1 MAITYTT
8 AAERDVRRVHHRGWS
23 VAPLDLALGGAS
35 VLAALL
41 MFSAYQGAFASPRT
55 ADVSTP
61 VVNLNT
67 VADPQTLEA
76 VFEPVLPMPGDR
88 RLAARELFAFLVQ
101 ADGARRT
108 LPNVG
113 AIARVRVPDTTI
125 DRAPTAAAYRD
136 RLREERARAAGVE
149 GPRSVPLLTSAQLAA
164 IKPSLVVRDRAEVR
178 NRLLLWCGLYLI
190 AFHAVFAV
198 WRWRGL
204 RGDCVL
210 LTAAHVLTAVGFAAM
225 VSRPDPLRD
234 LLLFVRYA
242 EGVVAGLTAAAVL
255 SFVNLR
261 TGSLRNLSYLPLLG
275 AFVLSF
281 LLLVPG
287 IGSGPAGSNAKV
299 NLGPFQPIEAIRILL
314 ALFLAGYFARH
325 WELLRAVRSDGLGDF
340 RLPSWINVPRARYAV
355 PVVVGVGAAL
365 ALFFLQKDLGPALML
380 AVVFLAAYGIARG
393 TAGLMLAG
401 VVLLAAGFFAGHR
414 MGISATLADR
424 VRMWQAPWDNVARGG
439 DQIAQA
445 LWSMSTGGLFGT
457 GLGLGD
463 TRYLPAGHT
472 DLVLAAVAEELGFAG
487 LAVVGLLY
495 VAIIVRA
502 LATARRATTDY
513 AFFLATVLALFLAV
527 PVLLMASGT
536 LGIVPLTG
544 VVTPFLSFGGS
555 AMLANFAALG
565 LLTAIRSDTGP
576 PADLQVFR
584 APVRL
589 LGGSLGVAALV
600 LLIVAA
606 RVQVFAADEIVVKPH
621 LGVQADGMRRYQ
633 YNPRILDLARRIPR
647 GTIVDR
653 EGMVLATDDHEL
665 LRKPAAAYARL
676 GISLDSACPD
686 RTARCY
692 PLGGRAFHLL
702 GDAGTRTNWSATN
715 TSFVERDSE
724 ARLRGYDDHQT
735 PVAIVERDGTPGTAL
750 RRDYRDLVPV
760 LRHRHDPGH
769 PAVKAVMGHR
779 RELRLTIDARLQ
791 VRVAAIVAQYARRS
805 ASGRA
810 AAVVLDPA
818 TGDLLASVS
827 YPWPSDADLRT
838 GATAREMDVEALLDR
853 ARYGLYPPG
862 STFKLMTAT
871 AALRRDAGAG
881 AQTFT
886 CRRLPDNRVGA
897 QVPGYARPIRDDVLD
912 RHPHGTIDLHRALV
926 VSCNAYFAQL
936 AVRLGPQPL
945 LGVAQ
950 RAEIPLAVNN
960 AGPRIRDTLP
970 QIGYG
975 QGEVVASPLR
985 MARLAAAIAAD
996 GVIRDVRVDGTAPAP
1011 AAHELLP
1018 AGTARTLGRFMRDVV
1033 LDGTGRSLRGGA
1045 TAIAGK
1051 TGTAEIAGAPSHS
1064 WFVGFAPYGPSTP
1077 LGAGPASRR
1086 IAVAV
1091 ILENAGYGGA
1101 GAAPAAGEI
1110 VAAAAA
1116 AGLVR

>member
-8 AAERDVRRVHHRGWS
+8 AAERDVRRTHERRWS
-23 VAPLDLALGGAS
+23 AEPLDLAMGGVS
-35 VLAALL
+35 LLAALL
-41 MFSAYQGAFASPRT
+41 MLAAYHGALASART
-55 ADVSTP
+55 PDAAVP
-61 VVNLNT
+61 VLNLNT
-67 VADPQTLEA
+67 VADPQVLES
-76 VFEPVLPMPGDR
+76 VFDPVLPMPGDR
-88 RLAARELFAFLVQ
+88 RLAAQELFAYLVQ
-101 ADGARRT
+101 SDGARRI

-113 AIARVRVPDTTI
+113 AIARVRVQESTI
-125 DRAPTAAAYRD
+125 ERAPTAAMYRE
-136 RLREERARAAGVE
+136 RLREERASATAATEEASG
-149 GPRSVPLLTSAQLAA
+149 SVPLLTSTQLAA
-164 IKPSLVVRDRAEVR
+164 IKPSLVVRDRQAVR
-178 NRLLLWCGLYLI
+178 RLLLAWGALYLI
-190 AFHAVFAV
+190 AFHAVSAV

-204 RGDCVL
+204 RGDRLL

-225 VSRPDPLRD
+225 VSRPDALRD
-234 LLLFVRYA
+234 SLLFVRYA
-242 EGVVAGLTAAAVL
+242 QGVIAGLGIAALVSL
-255 SFVNLR
+255 VNVR
-261 TGSLRNLSYLPLLG
+261 TGSLRNLSYLPLLA

-287 IGSGPAGSNAKV
+287 VGSGPSGSNAKV

-340 RLPSWINVPRARYAV
+340 RLPGWANLPRARYAL

-380 AVVFLAAYGIARG
+380 SVVFLAAYGIARG

-401 VVLLAAGFFAGHR
+401 AALLAAGFFVGYR
-414 MGISATLADR
+414 LEISATLADR
-424 VRMWQAPWDNVARGG
+424 VRMWGAPWDNVARGG

-445 LWSMSTGGLFGT
+445 LWSLSAGGLFGT
-457 GLGLGD
+457 GVGLGD

-472 DLVLAAVAEELGFAG
+472 DLVLAAVGEELGF
-487 LAVVGLLY
+487 VGLLAVGLVY
-495 VAIIVRA
+495 VAVIARA
-502 LATARRATTDY
+502 LATARKATTDY

-555 AMLANFAALG
+555 AMVANFAALG
-565 LLTAIRSDTGP
+565 LLAAIRSDTGP
-576 PADLQVFR
+576 AADLRVFR

-589 LGGSLGVAALV
+589 LGGSLALAAVV
-600 LLIVAA
+600 LLVAAA
-606 RVQVFAADEIVVKPH
+606 RVQVGAADALVVKPH

-633 YNPRILDLARRIPR
+633 YNPRILDIARRIPR

-653 EGMVLATDDHEL
+653 EGLVLATDDRES

-676 GISLDSACPD
+676 SIAVDSVCPD

-702 GDAGTRTNWSATN
+702 GDADARTNWSASN
-715 TSFVERDSE
+715 TSFVERDRE
-724 ARLRGYDDHQT
+724 ARLRGFDDHQAAV
-735 PVAIVERDGTPGTAL
+735 PIRERDGTPGTAL
-750 RRDYRDLVPV
+750 RRDYRDLVPI
-760 LRHRHDPGH
+760 LRHRHNPEH
-769 PAVKAVMGHR
+769 PAVKAVMNR
-779 RELRLTIDARLQ
+779 ARELRLTIDARLQ
-791 VRVAAIVAQYARRS
+791 VRVAAILADYARRS
-805 ASGRA
+805 SSGRA

-827 YPWPSDADLRT
+827 YPWPSNSDLRA
-838 GATAREMDVEALLDR
+838 GANGRNMADDALLDR

-862 STFKLMTAT
+862 STFKLMTAA
-871 AALRRDAGAG
+871 AALRRDAGAVT
-881 AQTFT
+881 QTFT
-886 CRRLPDNRVGA
+886 CGRLPGDRVGA

-912 RHPHGTIDLHRALV
+912 RHPHGRIDLHRALV

-936 AVRLGPQPL
+936 AVLLGPRPL
-945 LGVAQ
+945 LEVAQ

-960 AGPRIRDTLP
+960 AGLRIRDTLP

-985 MARLAAAIAAD
+985 MARLAAAIADD
-996 GVIRDVRVDGTAPAP
+996 GVIRDVRLDSAAPAP
-1011 AAHELLP
+1011 PAHEFLR
-1018 AGTARTLGRFMRDVV
+1018 AEMARRLGRFMRDVV
-1033 LDGTGRSLRGGA
+1033 LDGTGRSLRSA
-1045 TAIAGK
+1045 PTAIAGK

-1064 WFVGFAPYGPSTP
+1064 WFVGFAPYGP
-1077 LGAGPASRR
+1077 ASRR

-1091 ILENAGYGGA
+1091 VLEHAGYGGA

-1116 AGLVR
+1116 AGLIR